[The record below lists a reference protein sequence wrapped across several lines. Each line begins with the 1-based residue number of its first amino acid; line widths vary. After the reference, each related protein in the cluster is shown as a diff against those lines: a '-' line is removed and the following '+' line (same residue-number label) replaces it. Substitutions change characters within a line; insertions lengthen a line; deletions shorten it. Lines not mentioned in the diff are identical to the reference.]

1 MRPSNGVKKM
11 ALKTLLTEQCC
22 YNDGVATVCRAKE
35 RTTEFGAKRNVTS
48 LADLI
53 PIVKLAFAE
62 QSRRQQDLEF
72 AEQQGF
78 SLSLKIRTRL
88 VTGVDNKCKCVIG
101 GYLYDVSYLDRTR
114 AEMYLYLEGVG
125 EIAERNP

>member
-1 MRPSNGVKKM
+1 MRTM
-11 ALKTLLTEQCC
+11 ALKTLQPEQHC
-22 YNDGVATVCRAKE
+22 YNDGVATLYRAIE
-35 RTTEFGAKRNVTS
+35 RTTEFGAKRNVAS
-48 LADLI
+48 LADLT

-88 VTGVDNKCKCVIG
+88 VSGVDNKCKCVIN

-114 AEMYLYLEGVG
+114 TEMYLYLEGVG
-125 EIAERNP
+125 EIAEGNP